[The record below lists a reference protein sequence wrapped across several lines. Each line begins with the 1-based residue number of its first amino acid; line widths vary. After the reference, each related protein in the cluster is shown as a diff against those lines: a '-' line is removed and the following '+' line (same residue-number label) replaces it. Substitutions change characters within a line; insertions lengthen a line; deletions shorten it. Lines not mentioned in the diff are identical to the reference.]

1 MNRESNNQLRNK
13 TKDCILISLFTAII
27 AVSSFI
33 TIPSPVPFTLQTFA
47 VFCSLSIL
55 GGKKGFLTI
64 VLYIILGAIGLPVFS
79 GFSGG
84 IGHLLGAT
92 GGYILGFILT
102 ALVYFIITRLSLNSS
117 WTKAVGLLTGLFAC
131 YAFGTFWYTSVYL
144 KELTAQTFV
153 SSLSICVLP
162 FVIPDLIKIWVALL
176 IDKKVSPIIK

>member
-1 MNRESNNQLRNK
+1 MKQETNNQLRNK
-13 TKDCILISLFTAII
+13 IKDCVLVSLFTAII
-27 AVSSFI
+27 AISSFI
-33 TIPSPVPFTLQTFA
+33 TIPSPVPLTLQTLA
-47 VFCSLSIL
+47 IFCSLSIL

-102 ALVYFIITRLSLNSS
+102 ALVYFIVTRLLVNSNRA
-117 WTKAVGLLTGLFAC
+117 KAVGLFAGLLAC

-144 KELTAQTFV
+144 KESTVQTFV

-162 FVIPDLIKIWVALL
+162 FVIPDSIKIWVALL
-176 IDKKVSPIIK
+176 IEKKVSPIIK